1 MKELTTAARRS
12 RVALRK
18 ARFEDVA
25 EILRLVV
32 RAVAHGCRAHYD
44 VTQRAAVC
52 AAYTTT
58 LFVDALGPLE
68 TLVAEREGHVV
79 GFAQL
84 DPADGRVRALF
95 VDADQQGRGVGSA
108 LVGALEAC
116 ARRHGR
122 ARLHGSMALNAVP
135 FYARAGFRACGGA
148 ERLSSTGVL
157 VPIVRMEKLLEM

>member
-1 MKELTTAARRS
+1 MKELTTASRRS
-12 RVALRK
+12 RLALRK

-44 VTQRAAVC
+44 VAQRAAVC

-84 DPADGRVRALF
+84 DPVDGRVRALF
-95 VDADQQGRGVGSA
+95 VDADQQGRGVGGA

-135 FYARAGFRACGGA
+135 FYARAGFRACGGP

-157 VPIVRMEKLLEM
+157 VPIVRMEKPLGA